1 MIQLP
6 DEVVAELLILLD
18 ANDRYLQ
25 VVARMVEFE
34 YEPDFIEV
42 ERHRQLIKDVKH
54 RLENE
59 AKSS

>member
-18 ANDRYLQ
+18 ANDGYLQ
-25 VVARMVEFE
+25 EFVNMVE

-42 ERHRQLIKDVKH
+42 ERHRKSIKDLKH